1 MISINEAYNK
11 GLDDAE
17 NNACEKLKK
26 VLNGEYT
33 DPFINPK
40 MEEIKW
46 GIITKNL
53 KISELE
59 VIPQVEPQLSVDY
72 SVFDSLES
80 IILNKD
86 YSFNSENEKHRKI
99 IDTFESLMVQFRTLA
114 SKKNNVGKA
123 FDSILKEKQNALT
136 TA

>member
-26 VLNGEYT
+26 ALNGEYT

-46 GIITKNL
+46 EIITKNL

-59 VIPQVEPQLSVDY
+59 VIQQVAPQLPVDC

-86 YSFNSENEKHRKI
+86 YSFNSENEKHHKI

-136 TA
+136 TV

>member
-46 GIITKNL
+46 EIITKNL

-59 VIPQVEPQLSVDY
+59 VIPQVVPQLPVDY

-86 YSFNSENEKHRKI
+86 YIFNSENEKHRKI